1 MKTVLTPLIPSPV
14 GRGETKPDRRPP
26 SPERRGGQG
35 VRTPE
40 RRRGLRV
47 RSRPL
52 AALAA
57 LVVATG
63 CRSAPPTGRYD
74 PAHDL
79 GTLFHDV
86 QLSGIFEDSK
96 TFADARPRL
105 APAEITARYGPVR
118 GAPQFNLR
126 QFVEKHFEVPRP
138 VGEGFRSVTS
148 QTMEQHIRALWSV
161 LTRPPDTADA
171 RSSLIPLPN
180 PYVVPGG
187 RFREVYYWD
196 SYFTMLGLVASG
208 RTDLVKSMLDNFA
221 HLIGTLGHI
230 TNGNRTYYLS
240 RSQPPFFA
248 AMVGLYARATDTTQ
262 VLPYLDA
269 LEAEHAY
276 WMNGAERLA
285 PGAGQAYR
293 RVVRLS
299 DGGPLLNRYWDDR
312 ADPRPESYRP
322 DYEVGQTL
330 ADARREGFY
339 RNVRATAESGWDF
352 SSRWMRDPKD
362 LRTLETTDL
371 VPVDLNSLLYLAE
384 RMIAA
389 LRAVRGRAGDAG
401 VARQF
406 AEAAEDRRR
415 ALLAAAYD
423 PATGFFY
430 DVRWRSGERVTDR
443 PTLAAA
449 SPLYFGLATPEQ
461 GRAVAARLE
470 REFLKPGGFVTT
482 LIASGQQ
489 WDAPNGWPPL
499 EWLAI
504 EGVRRYGRT
513 DLADAARDRW
523 LAVNR
528 RTYRSTGKMMEKYDV
543 VDLNRRAGG
552 GEYPTQDGFGW
563 TNGVALA
570 LLKGLIPP
578 DGQPDRR
585 ADEPHHAVGL
595 HEVAPLFA
603 GPRIDVFGQE
613 AVPVA
618 AGEHVLEQGARLFPS
633 AQRGECVDVPEGAHQ
648 KCVLWLSEVVR
659 LDVAEHEVAAAQ
671 LALDGADR
679 AREPRVVIGQEPH
692 LGEAQQAG
700 VERVPV
706 HRGHE
711 ALPLGIPGPLADY
724 LVDARRLRAP
734 IRGAVGE
741 AEVPGDSR
749 QAVTARPAHEA
760 REGVH
765 PRRAA

>member
-1 MKTVLTPLIPSPV
+1 MKV
-14 GRGETKPDRRPP
+14 GRGM
-26 SPERRGGQG
+26 
-35 VRTPE
+35 
-40 RRRGLRV
+40 LRDFV
-47 RSRPL
+47 SENF
-52 AALAA
+52 
-57 LVVATG
+57 
-63 CRSAPPTGRYD
+63 
-74 PAHDL
+74 DL
-79 GTLFHDV
+79 
-86 QLSGIFEDSK
+86 
-96 TFADARPRL
+96 
-105 APAEITARYGPVR
+105 
-118 GAPQFNLR
+118 
-126 QFVEKHFEVPRP
+126 PRP
-138 VGEGFRSVTS
+138 VGADFRTDTS
-148 QTMEQHIRALWSV
+148 QTMEQHIRALWPV
-161 LTRPPDTADA
+161 LTRPPDTPDVH
-171 RSSLIPLPN
+171 SSLIPLPH

-230 TNGNRTYYLS
+230 PNGNRTYYLS

-269 LEAEHAY
+269 LEAEHAF

-330 ADARREGFY
+330 ADARRAAFY
-339 RNVRATAESGWDF
+339 RNVRATAESGLDF

-371 VPVDLNSLLYLAE
+371 IPVDLNSLLYHAE

-389 LRAVRGRAGDAG
+389 LRSFRGRAADAG

-499 EWLAI
+499 EWLTI
-504 EGVRRYGRT
+504 EGVRRYGRA

-523 LAVNR
+523 LALNR

-543 VDLNRRAGG
+543 VDVRRRAGG
-552 GEYPTQDGFGW
+552 GEYATQDGFGW

-570 LLKGLIPP
+570 LVKTLDPI
-578 DGQPDRR
+578 
-585 ADEPHHAVGL
+585 
-595 HEVAPLFA
+595 
-603 GPRIDVFGQE
+603 
-613 AVPVA
+613 
-618 AGEHVLEQGARLFPS
+618 ARTTGSPT
-633 AQRGECVDVPEGAHQ
+633 R
-648 KCVLWLSEVVR
+648 
-659 LDVAEHEVAAAQ
+659 
-671 LALDGADR
+671 
-679 AREPRVVIGQEPH
+679 
-692 LGEAQQAG
+692 
-700 VERVPV
+700 
-706 HRGHE
+706 
-711 ALPLGIPGPLADY
+711 
-724 LVDARRLRAP
+724 
-734 IRGAVGE
+734 
-741 AEVPGDSR
+741 
-749 QAVTARPAHEA
+749 
-760 REGVH
+760 
-765 PRRAA
+765 